1 MPDWFSTNGKLEPDP
16 ITAKQKY
23 VLVKAAEQLLDILT
37 SEVRVNAE
45 IMGFDVWLDT
55 LDKGE
60 ASYYISVLKGGTI
73 ASEVRERSASVL
85 RRKWWHTGLSEL
97 RRK

>member
-1 MPDWFSTNGKLEPDP
+1 MADWFSTNGKLEPDP

-23 VLVKAAEQLLDILT
+23 VLLNAGEHLLDILT
-37 SEVRVNAE
+37 PEVRVNAE
-45 IMGFDVWLDT
+45 IMGVDVWIDT

-60 ASYYISVLKGGTI
+60 ASYYIGILKGGTI
-73 ASEVRERSASVL
+73 ASEVRERSASVV
-85 RRKWWHTGLSEL
+85 RRKWWHTGLSEI